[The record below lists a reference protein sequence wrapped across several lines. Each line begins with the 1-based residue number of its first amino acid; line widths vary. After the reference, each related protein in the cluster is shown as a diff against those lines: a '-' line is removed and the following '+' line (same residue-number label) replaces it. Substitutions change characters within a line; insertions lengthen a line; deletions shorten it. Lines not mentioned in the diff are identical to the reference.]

1 MIEVNAPIN
10 LMQKSSKTD
19 HGALSYASL
28 KFEVANIVFR
38 IVVYQSQTSIIDN
51 SMRCGR
57 FLLVFAGF

>member
-1 MIEVNAPIN
+1 MIDVNAPVN

-19 HGALSYASL
+19 RGALSYTRL

-38 IVVYQSQTSIIDN
+38 IVVYQPQTSTIDN

-57 FLLVFAGF
+57 FLLVSAAF